1 MSEEY
6 RTTVEQLKEIMVE
19 GRTDDG
25 IMFKNVNKKVLKV
38 QTDRVNDTIKYLKSK
53 NITETNNLTRPS
65 SVWVAEQIG
74 LKKTERRKKNEP
86 RWKRRIEGI

>member
-1 MSEEY
+1 MSEEC

-38 QTDRVNDTIKYLKSK
+38 QTDRVNDTIKYLKSR
-53 NITETNNLTRPS
+53 NITETNNLIRPS
-65 SVWVAEQIG
+65 SVWVAERIG

>member
-6 RTTVEQLKEIMVE
+6 RTTVEQLKEIIVE

-65 SVWVAEQIG
+65 NVWVAEQIG

>member
-1 MSEEY
+1 M
-6 RTTVEQLKEIMVE
+6 KEIIVE

-65 SVWVAEQIG
+65 NVWVAEQIG